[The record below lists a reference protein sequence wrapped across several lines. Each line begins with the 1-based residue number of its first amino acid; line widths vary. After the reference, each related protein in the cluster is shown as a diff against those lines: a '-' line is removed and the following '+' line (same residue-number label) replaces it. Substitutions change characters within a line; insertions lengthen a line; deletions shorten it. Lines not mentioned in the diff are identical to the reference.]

1 MEGLR
6 FSDIRRWKIAEEV
19 MNGPVYGRVPK
30 GLLSNPPA
38 IDANGTPNYSNVAN
52 KAEMRLIETKTF
64 NPARDYLFPIP
75 GIEILTNK
83 QLVQNPGY

>member
-1 MEGLR
+1 
-6 FSDIRRWKIAEEV
+6 
-19 MNGPVYGRVPK
+19 
-30 GLLSNPPA
+30 LLSNAPV

-52 KAEMRLIETKTF
+52 RAEMRLIETKTF

-83 QLVQNPGY
+83 KLVQNPGY